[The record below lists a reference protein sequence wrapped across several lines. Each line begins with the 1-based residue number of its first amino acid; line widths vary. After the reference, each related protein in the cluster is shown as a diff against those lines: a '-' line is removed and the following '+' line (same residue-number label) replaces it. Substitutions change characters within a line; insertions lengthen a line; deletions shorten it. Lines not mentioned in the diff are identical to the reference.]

1 MFCILPSINMHEN
14 ILHLIHLGLYGT
26 GSVKTLEKH
35 VSYTFLL
42 PTGVMTLLLQ
52 VISEKKGKM
61 CNSEGLWEFHSYVL
75 FCDSCFYPVLRSESG
90 DRGLLMGLRTQLHK

>member
-14 ILHLIHLGLYGT
+14 ILHLMHLGLYGT
-26 GSVKTLEKH
+26 GTVKTLEKP

-61 CNSEGLWEFHSYVL
+61 CNSEGLWEFHSYVSSSVTRVSIL
-75 FCDSCFYPVLRSESG
+75 CSEVSLVTG
-90 DRGLLMGLRTQLHK
+90 ASWLD